1 MENIE
6 ENSSKASLYLS
17 HTQTQG
23 NPFTEAQRKKKKKK
37 KGTKKKTAETK
48 FIFLSKCERDRPQ
61 SYI

>member
-23 NPFTEAQRKKKKKK
+23 NPFTEAQRKTKKQKQTSKKKK
-37 KGTKKKTAETK
+37 
-48 FIFLSKCERDRPQ
+48 
-61 SYI
+61 